1 MEKDS
6 SLITREMLNTI
17 RSIQEGNQTNQNK
30 KILKEDSSDSK
41 EPKAI
46 AITDDPVF
54 GQSVLSSQ
62 IEEFRVSVEGGAQF
76 SDPSD
81 EDVASSPLIY
91 MPETGNLVF
100 GGIIPCLNNLKW
112 QFVLKTNT
120 GNGCFIWSDGLI
132 LSKDNLQILNKL
144 FGFYN
149 NWRDAWNSEAADLER
164 MGQSLQNRL

>member
-6 SLITREMLNTI
+6 ALITREMLNTI
-17 RSIQEGNQTNQNK
+17 RSIQEGKQISQGK
-30 KILKEDSSDSK
+30 KMIKEDTSDGK
-41 EPKAI
+41 DLKAI

-62 IEEFRVSVEGGAQF
+62 IEEFKTSVESGAQF

-132 LSKDNLQILNKL
+132 LNKDNMAILNKL
-144 FGFYN
+144 FNHYL
-149 NWRDAWNSEAADLER
+149 NWRDAWNAEAADLER
-164 MGQSLQNRL
+164 MGQSMQNRL